1 MLTAQGRV
9 YSCATDHVLKEVNIY
24 TDSSSVQYEQ
34 HITLKQHLV

>member
-9 YSCATDHVLKEVNIY
+9 YGCATDHVLKELTY
-24 TDSSSVQYEQ
+24 TQTLVQYEQ